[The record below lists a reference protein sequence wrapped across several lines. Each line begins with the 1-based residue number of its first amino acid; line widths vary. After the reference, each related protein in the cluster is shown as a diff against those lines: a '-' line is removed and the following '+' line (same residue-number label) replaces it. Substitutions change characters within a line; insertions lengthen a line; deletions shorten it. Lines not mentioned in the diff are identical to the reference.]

1 MNKFKLFSVI
11 CLCVGIAL
19 SHLYCNQT
27 EEYSDIVLSN
37 VEALASD
44 SEGDFERKECILEG
58 GVKCKH
64 GGYAKYIVTGV
75 VDNWELF

>member
-19 SHLYCNQT
+19 SYLYCNQT

-44 SEGDFERKECILEG
+44 DENIEEFDICQYDGPI
-58 GVKCKH
+58 KCPG
-64 GGYAKYIVTGV
+64 GGYAKYIITKVE
-75 VDNWELF
+75 DNWELF